1 MMSNPQSTPIES
13 FWQAYQGSLPPGHP
27 HAGKPVPL
35 AWGFADG
42 AELADELGALVLQG
56 IKTATCSLLWEYESG
71 SEPVPQTG
79 DLSIIL
85 DGQGIPMCLIETVE
99 MQIKPFD
106 QVDAQFAYDEGEGNR
121 SLEYWRDAHWR
132 YFSRTCTVPGRT
144 LSPAMPLV
152 CERFRLVW
160 KPPMDNDDQTAG

>member
-1 MMSNPQSTPIES
+1 MTSNPQSTPIES
-13 FWQAYQGSLPPGHP
+13 FWQEYQSSLTQDHP
-27 HAGKPVPL
+27 HFGKPVPL

-56 IKTATCSLLWEYESG
+56 IKTATCSLLWECESG
-71 SEPVPQTG
+71 SEPVPQPG
-79 DLSIIL
+79 DLSITL

-106 QVDAQFAYDEGEGNR
+106 QVDAQFAYDEGEGDR

-132 YFSRTCTVPGRT
+132 YFSRTWATPDRT

-160 KPPMDNDDQTAG
+160 IPPFASDSQAL